1 VRHNDATDTQRV
13 LATPYQVCEDNAA
26 RGIALGVLIGAIMWA
41 GIIASI
47 IFLVDSL

>member
-1 VRHNDATDTQRV
+1 MTDTELDTLRV
-13 LATPYQVCEDNAA
+13 LATPYEARQDNAA
-26 RGIALGVLIGAIMWA
+26 RGIALGVLIGAVMWA